1 MRSTANSV
9 GPGFLVLKTLK
20 VTRKQV
26 MKKTV
31 ELDDRKITVLG
42 TAHVSE
48 ESRKQVIEIVDEIE
62 PDLIGVELDAKRFDS
77 LTNESGWRDL
87 DIVEAIRDGKGYLL
101 LFNLLLSIY
110 QRRIGMEEGVKPGAE
125 MLEAVEQAQEKGIEY
140 ELVDRDINTTFE
152 RIRDELTFWEKI
164 KLFNFFQT
172 EDLDLSIE
180 ELKQEDIVGSIV
192 KDLEKDFPSVKQ
204 VFLDERN
211 IYMVEQLMEREFDHA
226 LLVVGAAHVEGI
238 IDELEGNNAE
248 LPEMRKKFIP
258 WFKVVNYGIPVVIL
272 SMLAYAF
279 IGIDFSTGIEATT
292 FWILANGVGALLGA
306 ILARSHLLTWF
317 AAFFSSPL
325 TSLTPVVGAGMVAAY
340 VEGRFYPPKVKELE
354 DIAYI
359 SHYKELWHNQV
370 GRILLTFGLVS
381 LFGALAT
388 FIGAGYIA
396 SLIAAI

>member
-1 MRSTANSV
+1 
-9 GPGFLVLKTLK
+9 
-20 VTRKQV
+20 